1 MPFIFKI
8 SVKTNNMLV
17 YNKIS
22 NYEEEIFDC
31 CTDTPDN
38 DTPGSDC
45 CSDAWVKDLAKVSG
59 EYKTVSA
66 LVSQKQVEYDLAT
79 DWKIK
84 LRAWCDD
91 WEATDEKADALCRQ
105 LELFIK
111 HLHRVCKITE
121 KTVHAVKILFCM
133 AEDLYKRT
141 DELKAEYDK
150 LVQCI
155 NCLKRP
161 ELAPGKGIMKCIEE
175 YGKKLDAVIATRDI
189 VISNIVKVLELT
201 ISMHI
206 NICDEY
212 GLKGVLKY
220 WKQKFNCDGDCP
232 DEGGEKGKGEGSHEC
247 CELEPHVSFPID
259 QDKYYVSIE
268 QQYADKKNEVEDLKK
283 DLDKLKHKRDGLLS
297 LKQSL
302 EKAIDEVKNKCN

>member
-59 EYKTVSA
+59 EYKTISA
-66 LVSQKQVEYDLAT
+66 LVSQKQVEYDLAI
-79 DWKIK
+79 DWKVK

-161 ELAPGKGIMKCIEE
+161 ELAPGKRHHE
-175 YGKKLDAVIATRDI
+175 
-189 VISNIVKVLELT
+189 
-201 ISMHI
+201 MHRRI
-206 NICDEY
+206 WQEARCCDCY
-212 GLKGVLKY
+212 KRY
-220 WKQKFNCDGDCP
+220 CD
-232 DEGGEKGKGEGSHEC
+232 
-247 CELEPHVSFPID
+247 
-259 QDKYYVSIE
+259 
-268 QQYADKKNEVEDLKK
+268 QQYCKSAGAYHFNAHQYL
-283 DLDKLKHKRDGLLS
+283 R
-297 LKQSL
+297 
-302 EKAIDEVKNKCN
+302 